1 MKRTTIG
8 YLLIAG
14 AVGVWAFNYYQQSAA
29 IGDGTITDQQG
40 LTMADRIFSPAG
52 VALVAGIYLAW
63 PNLKT
68 KVGM

>member
-14 AVGVWAFNYYQQSAA
+14 AVGVWAYSYYQQSSAL
-29 IGDGTITDQQG
+29 GDGTITESQT
-40 LTMADRIFSPAG
+40 LTMTDRIFSPAG
-52 VALVAGIYLAW
+52 VALAAGVFLAW